1 MKMLDLVKARHSV
14 RRYLTDPVEQ
24 SKLDYVME
32 CVRLAPSAVNFQ
44 PWRFAVV
51 TDSGRLAELKKA
63 YPREWMAD
71 VPCIIVACAD
81 HRESWHRPA
90 DGKDHADIDVAIAV
104 EHLCLAATEVGLG
117 TCWVCN
123 FDVALCRGALG
134 LPFGVEPVVMVPVGY
149 AADAA
154 VPEKKRK
161 SLEDIMIFE
170 RLSLCFP

>member
-1 MKMLDLVKARHSV
+1 MAFC
-14 RRYLTDPVEQ
+14 RRDGQRQTCGTE
-24 SKLDYVME
+24 
-32 CVRLAPSAVNFQ
+32 N
-44 PWRFAVV
+44 
-51 TDSGRLAELKKA
+51 
-63 YPREWMAD
+63 
-71 VPCIIVACAD
+71 IVACAD

-134 LPFGVEPVVMVPVGY
+134 LPSGVEPVVMVPVGLPSGVEPVVMVPVGY

-161 SLEDIMIFE
+161 SLEDI
-170 RLSLCFP
+170 LL